1 MGLVTTKDS
10 AEHVPG
16 GIHSAQTTPAASC
29 FYLHNTAG
37 LPSCDTTCSV
47 TSPAVAGNP
56 SGIFT
61 TETGDLDPQFRG
73 THHVAGSWSD
83 GAGAAFGGGI
93 SCTAQFAGG
102 AVNCGTLDGV
112 SCTMDVSINS
122 GVLNIKPVPG
132 ELVIWKSST
141 ISIPADCPAVTDPQ
155 NKGSKIIPPID
166 PCLDG
171 ITTTGGGGTGGG
183 GGDTPVCSP
192 IIIDVTG
199 EGITL
204 TPVMFGVHFDMKG
217 TGIKSVL
224 AWTWP
229 GEGAEGFLALD
240 RNGNGT
246 IDDGTELFGNFSPQP
261 KSDTP
266 NGFAALA
273 EFDKPENGGN
283 GDGMIS
289 AADAIFSKLL
299 IWVDYNH
306 DGISQPEELKHL
318 PDWHISAIDLNYKEA
333 RRTDKNGNAFR
344 FRAKIVSDNSG
355 KGATGRWAWDAFLQA
370 MRDPARDFQ

>member
-1 MGLVTTKDS
+1 
-10 AEHVPG
+10 
-16 GIHSAQTTPAASC
+16 
-29 FYLHNTAG
+29 
-37 LPSCDTTCSV
+37 
-47 TSPAVAGNP
+47 
-56 SGIFT
+56 
-61 TETGDLDPQFRG
+61 
-73 THHVAGSWSD
+73 
-83 GAGAAFGGGI
+83 
-93 SCTAQFAGG
+93 
-102 AVNCGTLDGV
+102 
-112 SCTMDVSINS
+112 
-122 GVLNIKPVPG
+122 
-132 ELVIWKSST
+132 
-141 ISIPADCPAVTDPQ
+141 
-155 NKGSKIIPPID
+155 
-166 PCLDG
+166 
-171 ITTTGGGGTGGG
+171 
-183 GGDTPVCSP
+183 
-192 IIIDVTG
+192 
-199 EGITL
+199 
-204 TPVMFGVHFDMKG
+204 MFGVHFDMKG